1 MVSFQVVKKKLA
13 WTHTRRF
20 RVLVTLLLVF
30 GILGQ
35 TFTRILADEISDRS
49 LITIPSGT
57 NTTIAGD
64 VTLPASTYQD
74 ASISGNN
81 LIIASN
87 EAADSGFAK
96 SINKIDLAINDYQFV
111 FNIYTPANETDPAST
126 DYGSAFVLFNDDT
139 YAPQINSD
147 YGALGIYGGNG
158 AVQSIR
164 NAVAVEF
171 DNLNRVTTDG
181 LYEYLPFD
189 SANGT
194 LTSQSHVAIT
204 TPINA
209 TSGSPIIHESLS
221 NLPVPYANGT
231 YTGVTTPQINTVKI
245 EWKLTSAGATS
256 SLDDNTYSLTYFYYQ
271 GGSTASGAP
280 TVTGSKSFTYSQM
293 LTQFGGT
300 STVNYGWGGS
310 TAALIMNQQ
319 TINYVATYP
328 YTVNYYIQ
336 LANGTN
342 TTIPVPGSTPK
353 TGSAPEGSYDV
364 KPLPTFTN
372 YTLAP
377 GQTSAVT
384 IAATSNVYNYYYID
398 AAPWFTGVDNTSVN
412 QNSVFD
418 PLAGV
423 SASDIV
429 DGTIT
434 LTAANVLE
442 NNVNT
447 SVPGNYTVKYSV
459 TDSVGNVTEAIR
471 TITVLD
477 TVPPNPPVISP
488 IMEMLSAIT
497 GTGEAGTTVYVK
509 LPDNTTLTSLVESNG
524 TWTVPVTIP
533 LIYGQTVTA
542 WLVDSANNM
551 STETTSTV
559 LQAFITLT
567 INKVWSDSTNPAT
580 YPTLTFNVYQDGGTT
595 PFAQLTL
602 TSPNLQIVDTTTF
615 PMYNGTGGLR
625 NYTVTEVANADY
637 SVTSTIDENSAGK
650 LTYTFT
656 NQRKATLSVTKVNQS
671 NAPLDGI
678 TFELRNATGDLI
690 GSGMTSG
697 GKIEFPYLEV
707 GVTYTLTETKT
718 IGSYQLNEAPWTFTV
733 DAATLLI
740 EKTIVNYA
748 RLEMLPATGTAGRL
762 LFWAAGV
769 ALLLIY
775 VFRESIMK
783 AFGLGGS

>member
-1 MVSFQVVKKKLA
+1 M
-13 WTHTRRF
+13 
-20 RVLVTLLLVF
+20 
-30 GILGQ
+30 
-35 TFTRILADEISDRS
+35 
-49 LITIPSGT
+49 
-57 NTTIAGD
+57 
-64 VTLPASTYQD
+64 
-74 ASISGNN
+74 
-81 LIIASN
+81 
-87 EAADSGFAK
+87 
-96 SINKIDLAINDYQFV
+96 
-111 FNIYTPANETDPAST
+111 
-126 DYGSAFVLFNDDT
+126 LFNDDVFVPT
-139 YAPQINSD
+139 ITHD
-147 YGALGIYGGNG
+147 YGALGIYGGRASTYLN
-158 AVQSIR
+158 

-171 DNLNRVTTDG
+171 DNYNRISDVDDSYKWFDYNNGLTDG
-181 LYEYLPFD
+181 R
-189 SANGT
+189 
-194 LTSQSHVAIT
+194 SHVAIT
-204 TPINA
+204 TPRMA
-209 TSGSPIIHESLS
+209 TSSGTAIIHEAGN
-221 NLPVPYANGT
+221 NLPNPYANN
-231 YTGVTTPQINTVKI
+231 TTNTVKI
-245 EWKLTSAGATS
+245 EWKLTNAGATS
-256 SLDDNTYSLTYFYYQ
+256 ALEDNIYTLTYYYYQ
-271 GGSTASGAP
+271 GASTAAGSP

-300 STVNYGWGGS
+300 SVVNYGWSGS
-310 TAALIMNQQ
+310 TAALVDNQQ

-328 YTVNYYIQ
+328 YTVYYYIQ

-353 TGSAPEGSYDV
+353 TGSAPAGSYDV

-398 AAPWFTGVDNTSVN
+398 AAPWFTGVDNISVN
-412 QNSVFD
+412 QNSAFD

-434 LTAANVLE
+434 LTTANVLE

-447 SVPGNYTVKYSV
+447 SVPGNYTVRYSV

-477 TVPPNPPVISP
+477 TVPPNPPVINP
-488 IMEMLSAIT
+488 IMEMSSAIT

-625 NYTVTEVANADY
+625 TYTVTEVANADY

-656 NQRKATLSVTKVNQS
+656 NQRKATLRVTKVNQS

-678 TFELRNATGDLI
+678 TFELRNAAGDLI
-690 GSGMTSG
+690 GSGTTTG

-748 RLEMLPATGTAGRL
+748 RLEMLPATGSAGRL
-762 LFWAAGV
+762 LFWAASV